1 MEAKKG
7 ILYLGATPIGN
18 LEDMTFRAVRML
30 KEADLIAAE
39 DTRHTRQLLN
49 HFEIH
54 GKPMLSYHEN
64 NKEKAGPVL
73 LQALEEGKNVVLVS
87 DAGFPGISDPG
98 EAAAKDAIAHGFL
111 VVPIPGA
118 NAALTALVA
127 SGLGTTPFFF
137 GGFLPKTK
145 KKRIEQLE
153 AWKTIPA
160 TLILYEAPHRIREVL
175 QDIKDVWGDRDM
187 AMCRELTK
195 IHEEFFRGSIA
206 EVRQHLEESLPRG
219 EFVLVIA
226 PEKAEPAALTED
238 PLVVVKQL
246 VANGM
251 DKKEALAQ
259 TAKQYKVPKR
269 ELYNRLVREKAA
281 QGEYD
286 GKVAGSQH

>member
-7 ILYLGATPIGN
+7 ILYLCATPIGN

-73 LQALEEGKNVVLVS
+73 LQALEDGENVVLVS

-98 EAAAKDAIAHGFL
+98 EAAAKEAIARGIL

-145 KKRIEQLE
+145 AKRQEQLK
-153 AWKTIPA
+153 AWKEIPA

-175 QDIKDVWGDRDM
+175 QDIEMVWGNRDM

-195 IHEEFFRGSIA
+195 VHEEFFRGSIA
-206 EVRQHLEESLPRG
+206 EVRQHLEESSPRG

-226 PEKAEPAALTED
+226 PGKAEPVSLQID
-238 PLVVVKQL
+238 PLEEVKQL
-246 VANGM
+246 LAGGM
-251 DKKEALAQ
+251 DKKEALSQ
-259 TAKQYKVPKR
+259 TAKKYKVPKR
-269 ELYNRLVREKAA
+269 ELYNRLVRENGV
-281 QGEYD
+281 QGECN
-286 GKVAGSQH
+286 GTVAGS